1 MVHSEH
7 FSAFL
12 RFYFPI
18 SKKNYDV
25 VFALHN
31 SHLCTTLQAWQRCQH
46 YCHAARTDGSQVR
59 EDGSQGCATA

>member
-12 RFYFPI
+12 PFYFSI

-25 VFALHN
+25 VFALH
-31 SHLCTTLQAWQRCQH
+31 SSSGAKQQTETSLTK
-46 YCHAARTDGSQVR
+46 
-59 EDGSQGCATA
+59 